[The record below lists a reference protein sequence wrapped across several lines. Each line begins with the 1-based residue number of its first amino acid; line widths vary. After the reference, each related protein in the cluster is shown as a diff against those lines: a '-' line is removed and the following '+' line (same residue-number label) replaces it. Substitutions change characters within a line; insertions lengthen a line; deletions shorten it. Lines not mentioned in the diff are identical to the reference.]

1 MSDELNQYQYQ
12 YILLDSQ
19 KKNVQ
24 IKFYSKKDEFKEYND
39 VANFYAK
46 LLKKI
51 RQKLIEARVDI
62 NDPHKLKVFDFNKIF
77 NIEINYTL
85 K

>member
-1 MSDELNQYQYQ
+1 MSDELHQYQYQ

-24 IKFYSKKDEFKEYND
+24 IKYYSTKDEFKEYND
-39 VANFYAK
+39 ISNFYAK

-51 RQKLIEARVDI
+51 RQKLNEAKDDME
-62 NDPHKLKVFDFNKIF
+62 DPRKLKVKNIF
-77 NIEINYTL
+77 
-85 K
+85 